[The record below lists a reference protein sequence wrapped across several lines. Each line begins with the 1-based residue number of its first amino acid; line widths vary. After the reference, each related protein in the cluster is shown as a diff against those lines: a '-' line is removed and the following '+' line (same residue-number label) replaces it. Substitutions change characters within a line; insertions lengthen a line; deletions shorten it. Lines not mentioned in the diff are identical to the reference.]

1 MVETNVLAVP
11 LNRLF
16 AGNQLVP
23 FSTKRCG
30 NHFCDDGNNHAGCGW
45 DGGDCC
51 GKKVNKKFCKKCK
64 CLDPKAI

>member
-30 NHFCDDGNNHAGCGW
+30 NHFCDDGNNHQGRGLW
-45 DGGDCC
+45 EE
-51 GKKVNKKFCKKCK
+51 
-64 CLDPKAI
+64 

>member
-23 FSTKRCG
+23 FSAKRCG
-30 NHFCDDGNNHAGCGW
+30 NDNLKRDHFCDDGNNHQGRGIW
-45 DGGDCC
+45 EE
-51 GKKVNKKFCKKCK
+51 
-64 CLDPKAI
+64 